1 MQRPSQRL
9 AKLWIFRGLIV
20 FARSVLAEP
29 INQLL
34 LLRGRKRR
42 RDVFAECQAWIRM
55 LVLLLLLMRECPCQF
70 LLKLTPMGVTRL
82 MLTPMG
88 VT

>member
-1 MQRPSQRL
+1 M
-9 AKLWIFRGLIV
+9 
-20 FARSVLAEP
+20 
-29 INQLL
+29 NQLL

-42 RDVFAECQAWIRM
+42 RDVFVECQAWIGM
-55 LVLLLLLMRECPCQF
+55 LALLLLLLRECPCQF
-70 LLKLTPMGVTRL
+70 FLQLTPMGVTQL